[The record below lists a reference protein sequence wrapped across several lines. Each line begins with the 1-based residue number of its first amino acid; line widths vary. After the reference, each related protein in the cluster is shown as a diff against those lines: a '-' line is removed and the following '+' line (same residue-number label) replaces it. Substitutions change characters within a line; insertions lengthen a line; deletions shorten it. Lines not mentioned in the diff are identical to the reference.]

1 MIRPITLKYDAC
13 VQQALR
19 AVGIWT
25 VDSGNEGDDKQPLSS
40 LFITFDPGCPAEIRH
55 VFVAKYYLLFIYLC
69 ECVCVCANCKIS
81 IQEKHVFLS
90 SH

>member
-25 VDSGNEGDDKQPLSS
+25 VDLGNEGDDKQPLSS

-55 VFVAKYYLLFIYLC
+55 VFVAKYYLLFI
-69 ECVCVCANCKIS
+69 
-81 IQEKHVFLS
+81 
-90 SH
+90 